1 MYRPVTQRN
10 LLVRPASLRSRLHVA
25 HVLTRS
31 CRVQVLDV
39 NGLLIHRT
47 RAPVAHPE
55 GGMVEPQA
63 QVTSYCVY
71 DRPGLRDFIAMVLQ
85 HFVVGVWSS
94 AKQHNL
100 VGLVHHIF
108 GQDAHRLA
116 FVWGQE
122 RCTCVGYERGKPLFV
137 KELARVWAEPPFA
150 AFGPHCTLLV
160 DDDAYKAG
168 LNPPH
173 TAIHP
178 ATFTV
183 EAMQVDNAL
192 RIDGELCVF
201 LQAMAQSGTRVT
213 DWLQSNP
220 FVNSTLPGVDDPDE
234 QHIEPAAMEMPGE
247 WRGGGGGPEQSA
259 RKRHTFR
266 QHNPEWAKKRK
277 SKKKKHGNK

>member
-1 MYRPVTQRN
+1 M
-10 LLVRPASLRSRLHVA
+10 
-25 HVLTRS
+25 
-31 CRVQVLDV
+31 LDV

-47 RAPVAHPE
+47 RAPVASPE
-55 GGMVEPQA
+55 GGVVEPQA

-100 VGLVHHIF
+100 AGLVNHIF

-178 ATFTV
+178 VTFTA

-192 RIDGELCVF
+192 RMDGELCMF
-201 LQAMAQSGTRVT
+201 LQDMAQSGTRVT
-213 DWLQSNP
+213 EWLQRNP
-220 FVNSTLPGVDDPDE
+220 FVNSTLPGVEEPDE
-234 QHIEPAAMEMPGE
+234 QALGHSEPAAAGAGPWDGE
-247 WRGGGGGPEQSA
+247 REQVRDEQRGVP

-266 QHNPEWAKKRK
+266 QHNLEWAAKR
-277 SKKKKHGNK
+277 KKKKKRQVTK